1 VEWFVMAEEATILI
15 NADGTYADASPS
27 AFTLLGVELREFI
40 ASLREF
46 IASLRERDQRLFAAK
61 QQSGR
66 AIN

>member
-1 VEWFVMAEEATILI
+1 MADEATILI

-40 ASLREF
+40 ASLRE
-46 IASLRERDQRLFAAK
+46 RDQRLFAAK